1 MSHTPGPTV
10 GARWQHCVRHSCI
23 FRLWTGWCFEK
34 YVPDS
39 NMPSRLKPNNQAHH
53 WVFRWKTW
61 DRQSLATPLC
71 FPIPSIHCYCP
82 ASDSLTGTSSSIQ
95 MVQGPTSPWWTAC
108 PTRDSVCVCAKSLQ
122 SCWTLRPHGLQS
134 TRLLCPWDS
143 LDKNTGVGCHALLQ
157 GIFPKQES
165 NSSLLCLLCWQ
176 AGSLPLVPPGRE
188 SRKAPQGP
196 WGKRAA
202 TLLWSP
208 YPPQFPTHTHDLWN
222 HKLAQAL

>member
-1 MSHTPGPTV
+1 MKDLRQTILSHSPLLPNPIHSLLLSSFWFSDWNVKLYPNGTRPIVTMVASMPHS
-10 GARWQHCVRHSCI
+10 WQC
-23 FRLWTGWCFEK
+23 
-34 YVPDS
+34 
-39 NMPSRLKPNNQAHH
+39 
-53 WVFRWKTW
+53 
-61 DRQSLATPLC
+61 
-71 FPIPSIHCYCP
+71 
-82 ASDSLTGTSSSIQ
+82 
-95 MVQGPTSPWWTAC
+95 
-108 PTRDSVCVCAKSLQ
+108 VCVCAKSLQ